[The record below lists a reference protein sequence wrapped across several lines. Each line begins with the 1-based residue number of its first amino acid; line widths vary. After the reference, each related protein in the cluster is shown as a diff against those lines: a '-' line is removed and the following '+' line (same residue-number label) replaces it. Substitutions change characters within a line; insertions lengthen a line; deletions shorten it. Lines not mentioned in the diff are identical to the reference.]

1 MHNPPT
7 CILYFEDKIISAY
20 QGKNTICNQSTFLSD
35 KIVVMLEG
43 FQSRSKARSIAF
55 VCQVPVYP
63 VFFIEITVMIMIMS
77 HVFYI

>member
-7 CILYFEDKIISAY
+7 CILHFEDKIIPAY

-35 KIVVMLEG
+35 KIVAMLEE

-55 VCQVPVYP
+55 VCQVYP